1 MSVLDCSAHI
11 EMHPLFSGLWCTES
25 SKRAFYEV
33 NKSALRICLLHQAL
47 LPKVQWLKLPTNFLG
62 YNTPALQ
69 PVRLLTSKFTHPA
82 LRHVLPTI
90 LPHIAAYRNTA
101 YTLQDFDAES
111 KHPATRYSW
120 MLDPANTVLAFCKLE
135 ETAHQNLYLSS
146 FLIHPAHRGLGVGG
160 LFLSALLKQQAH
172 SKLLLKVHEENE
184 AAQRLYAAHGFQ
196 TKQKWNKR
204 YEMERLA

>member
-1 MSVLDCSAHI
+1 M
-11 EMHPLFSGLWCTES
+11 
-25 SKRAFYEV
+25 
-33 NKSALRICLLHQAL
+33 
-47 LPKVQWLKLPTNFLG
+47 G

-69 PVRLLTSKFTHPA
+69 PVRLFTSKVTHPA

-90 LPHIAAYRNTA
+90 LPNIAAYRNTP
-101 YTLQDFDAES
+101 YSLQDFDAES
-111 KHPATRYSW
+111 KHPAIRYSW

-135 ETAHQNLYLSS
+135 ETLHQNLYLSS
-146 FLIHPAHRGLGVGG
+146 FLIHPERRGLGVGG
-160 LFLSALLKQQAH
+160 LFLSTLVKQQQGR
-172 SKLLLKVHEENE
+172 KILLKVHEENE